1 MVKKLKKS
9 PISVIIRCK
18 NEERWIGHVIQSVLD
33 KIYKPE
39 ILIIDNKS
47 TDETLAIVRSF
58 VQDSSL
64 SIKVSSS
71 EGKYTDIKI
80 LNLDNYT
87 PGKALNLGIKH
98 ASRKYI
104 MIISAH
110 CVLNKIT
117 IQDQLKNL
125 DEYIAVFGK
134 QIPFYYGKRIS
145 KRYIWSH
152 FLEKKKVNMYSALEN
167 RYFFHNAISLFKKST
182 LKKYPF
188 PEILVG
194 KEDRYWIN
202 QQVKNKKNFL
212 YDPNIEVSH
221 HYTSNGNTWKGI
233 G

>member
-1 MVKKLKKS
+1 MVTKLNRS

-18 NEERWIGHVIQSVLD
+18 NEERWIGHTIQSVLD
-33 KIYKPE
+33 KICKPE
-39 ILIIDNKS
+39 ILIINNKS
-47 TDETLAIVRSF
+47 TDETLTIVRSF
-58 VQDSSL
+58 MKDNSL
-64 SIKVSSS
+64 PTKASSS
-71 EGKYTDIKI
+71 ESKYTDIKI

-125 DEYIAVFGK
+125 EKYIAVFGK

-152 FLEKKKVNMYSALEN
+152 FLDEKKVNMYSLLEQ

-188 PEILVG
+188 AEVLAG

-202 QQVKNKKNFL
+202 KQIKNKKNFL

-221 HYTSNGNTWKGI
+221 HYTPNGNTWKGI